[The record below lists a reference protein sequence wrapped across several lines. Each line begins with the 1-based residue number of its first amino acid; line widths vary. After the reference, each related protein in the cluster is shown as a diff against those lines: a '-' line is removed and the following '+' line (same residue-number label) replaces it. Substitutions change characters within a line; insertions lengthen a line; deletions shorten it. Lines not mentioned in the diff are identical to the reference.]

1 MSNDTKPAKTPKT
14 TTKLKLSTPKTP
26 AADSSTKK
34 GAAKPKSTKAAKA
47 AKSASDEEAV
57 TPKVEEK
64 PLTPQQA
71 KEVKEKKGEGC
82 SHGCR
87 DFINFSSI
95 ILSTQ
100 TTARVPFP

>member
-1 MSNDTKPAKTPKT
+1 MSNDTKPAKTPRT

-34 GAAKPKSTKAAKA
+34 ATAKPKSAKAAKA

-71 KEVKEKKGEGC
+71 KEVKEKKGEDC
-82 SHGCR
+82 SKGWR
-87 DFINFSSI
+87 VFINPTSF
-95 ILSTQ
+95 ILPTQ

>member
-1 MSNDTKPAKTPKT
+1 MSNDIKPAKTPKT

-26 AADSSTKK
+26 AVESSNKK
-34 GAAKPKSTKAAKA
+34 AAAKPKSAKAAKA

-71 KEVKEKKGEGC
+71 KEVKEKKGEDCPQGWR
-82 SHGCR
+82 G
-87 DFINFSSI
+87 FINPASF

-100 TTARVPFP
+100 ITARIPFP

>member
-1 MSNDTKPAKTPKT
+1 MSNGIKPAKTPKT

-34 GAAKPKSTKAAKA
+34 AAAKPKSAKAAKA
-47 AKSASDEEAV
+47 AKSASDEEAII
-57 TPKVEEK
+57 PKVEEK

-71 KEVKEKKGEGC
+71 KEVKEKKGENC
-82 SHGCR
+82 SQGCR
-87 DFINFSSI
+87 DFINAASV

-100 TTARVPFP
+100 ITARVPFP

>member
-34 GAAKPKSTKAAKA
+34 AAAKPKSAKAAKA

-87 DFINFSSI
+87 DFINFSSV